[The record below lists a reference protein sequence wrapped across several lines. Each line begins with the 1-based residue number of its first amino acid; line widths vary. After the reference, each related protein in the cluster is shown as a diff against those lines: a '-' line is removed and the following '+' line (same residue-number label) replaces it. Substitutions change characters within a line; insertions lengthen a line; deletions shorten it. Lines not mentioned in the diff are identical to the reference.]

1 MWMTGRPLLLSAATL
16 IACWACD
23 ALAPNE
29 DVSPLTFE
37 VREADYFGTPG
48 TGPQIVLFLATETQY
63 PCMNYGLDSK
73 LDVHASTLNVDVST
87 RVTRPEICLTAIGP
101 AMFRAVLP
109 IIEGVYELEFTRA
122 GQTDRYTLTVTH
134 TTIVIAT
141 REAHFTRPTADTFPR
156 GS

>member
-1 MWMTGRPLLLSAATL
+1 VDEFRLSAVAL

-29 DVSPLTFE
+29 DVSPLTFD
-37 VREADYFGTPG
+37 VREVDYFGPPG
-48 TGPQIVLFLATETQY
+48 AGPPIVLFLATETQY

-101 AMFRAVLP
+101 ACSEPCCRSSRVSTSWSLHAQAKP
-109 IIEGVYELEFTRA
+109 
-122 GQTDRYTLTVTH
+122 
-134 TTIVIAT
+134 IAT
-141 REAHFTRPTADTFPR
+141 P
-156 GS
+156 

>member
-1 MWMTGRPLLLSAATL
+1 MAGRLLRLSAVTL

-23 ALAPNE
+23 ALAPNK
-29 DVSPLTFE
+29 DVGPPTFE
-37 VREADYFGTPG
+37 VREV
-48 TGPQIVLFLATETQY
+48 GPQIVLFLATETQY

-109 IIEGVYELEFTRA
+109 IIGGVYELEFTRA
-122 GQTDRYTLTVTH
+122 GQTDRYSLTVTH

>member
-1 MWMTGRPLLLSAATL
+1 MAGRLFRLSAVAL

-29 DVSPLTFE
+29 DVSLLTFD
-37 VREADYFGTPG
+37 VRVVDYFGPPG
-48 TGPQIVLFLATETQY
+48 AGPPIVLFLATETQY

-73 LDVHASTLNVDVST
+73 LDVHANTLNVDVST

-109 IIEGVYELEFTRA
+109 IIEGVYELESTRA
-122 GQTDRYTLTVTH
+122 GQTDRYSLTVTH